1 MLDGHSPSLG
11 APPPS
16 PPSGVIH
23 CSPGDPRERR
33 RAAAVRFADAV
44 RSLAAGIFHSHR
56 PRAWRAATPYPH
68 VAPPT
73 GDNFATGDE
82 YAEVHMPSVD
92 MESCRRL
99 AYTFVEPACADPG
112 LFIRNALEQR
122 GGDPPFCLAPSS
134 YGTMMVVFR
143 HVFFREEVM
152 RCGPLRLGG
161 HTLRLERHEEDD
173 FWFVCR
179 YRRLAVLAATKFP
192 PEH

>member
-1 MLDGHSPSLG
+1 
-11 APPPS
+11 
-16 PPSGVIH
+16 
-23 CSPGDPRERR
+23 
-33 RAAAVRFADAV
+33 
-44 RSLAAGIFHSHR
+44 
-56 PRAWRAATPYPH
+56 
-68 VAPPT
+68 
-73 GDNFATGDE
+73 
-82 YAEVHMPSVD
+82 MPSVD

-99 AYTFVEPACADPG
+99 AYAFVEPACADPG

-192 PEH
+192 PEHWTRDGITRAFQVYGPVCSIDKECFKVVDES